1 MRYDEM
7 RILEGL
13 QQLGRALMLPI
24 AVLPVAALL
33 LRLGAGDLL
42 DIPFMFKAG
51 EAIFTN
57 LPLIFAVGVAVGIS
71 RDNAG
76 AAALAGAIGYL
87 VFTAAIGSFSDPIN
101 MGVLSGILMG
111 VVAGL
116 MYNRFYQVKLVEWL
130 AFFGGRRFVP
140 IVTAGCA
147 VLLAYVFHFIW
158 PPVQAGITATGAWII
173 GSGPMGTF
181 VYGVLNRLLIPTGL
195 HHILNNVV
203 WFQFGEFTNA
213 AGQLVQGDLHRFFA
227 GDMTAGGF
235 MAGFFPVMMFG
246 LPAACLAMYTTA
258 RTERRAAV
266 AGILFSVGFTA
277 FLTGVTEPVEYL
289 FMFLAPV
296 LYGIH
301 ALLTG
306 LSLAVCSL
314 LNVKLGFGFSAGAI
328 DYVLNYGLATQP
340 LLGLVIGGVYFVVYY
355 FLFVLAIKGFDIK
368 TPGREVTDNGVPTD
382 MAAVSAD
389 SDIAVLASSC
399 ARALGGLSNLE
410 SIDSCITRLRLV
422 VSDPA
427 RVDESALKNLGA
439 RGVIRVGEKGV
450 QVVLGTR
457 AELVAMAMSSL
468 VSENGACEVSTGC
481 RIFAPVDGI
490 IVPLEEVPDPVFA
503 EKTVGEGVALIPV
516 GDTLRA
522 PADGCIGFIPP
533 TNHAFT
539 MLTDEGLEIFVH
551 LGIDTVHLKGEGF
564 TRICEPGARV
574 KKGEAI
580 IRFDLDAI
588 KGKVPSVITPVVVS
602 NLDDFGPMKRSR
614 GVVRAGEDVLFWVD
628 KKN

>member
-1 MRYDEM
+1 M

-13 QQLGRALMLPI
+13 QKLGRALMLPI

-33 LRLGAGDLL
+33 LRLGAGDLF

-51 EAIFTN
+51 EAIFSN

-87 VFTAAIGSFSDPIN
+87 VFTAAIGSFSETIN
-101 MGVLSGILMG
+101 MGVLSGIIMG

-140 IVTAGCA
+140 IVTAGSA
-147 VLLAYVFHFIW
+147 VLLAYVFHVVW
-158 PPVQAGITATGAWII
+158 PPMQAGINATASWII
-173 GSGPMGTF
+173 GSGPVGTF
-181 VYGVLNRLLIPTGL
+181 AYGLLNRLLIPTGL

-213 AGQLVQGDLHRFFA
+213 AGQLVHGDLHRFFA
-227 GDMTAGGF
+227 GDLTAGGF

-258 RTERRAAV
+258 RPERRAAV
-266 AGILFSVGFTA
+266 GGILFSVAFTA

-306 LSLAVCSL
+306 LSLAMCSL
-314 LNVKLGFGFSAGAI
+314 LDIKLGFGFSAGAI
-328 DYVLNYGLATQP
+328 DYVLNYGLATKP
-340 LLGLVIGGVYFVVYY
+340 LWGLLMGGVYFVVYY
-355 FLFVLAIKGFDIK
+355 FLFVLAIKEFDIK
-368 TPGREVTDNGVPTD
+368 TPGREGAGDVQMDPAVVPG
-382 MAAVSAD
+382 D
-389 SDIAVLASSC
+389 SEINVLAADC
-399 ARALGGLSNLE
+399 ALALGGVPNLE
-410 SIDSCITRLRLV
+410 SIDSCITRLRLEV
-422 VSDPA
+422 VDPSL
-427 RVDESALKNLGA
+427 VDEGSLKRLGA

-457 AELVAMAMSSL
+457 AELVAMAMITL
-468 VSENGACEVSTGC
+468 VREKGGLHTAGC
-481 RIFAPVDGI
+481 SIFAPVDGT
-490 IVPLEEVPDPVFA
+490 IVPLENVPDKVFA
-503 EKTVGEGVALIPV
+503 GKIVGDGVAILPTGTV
-516 GDTLRA
+516 LRA
-522 PADGCIGFIPP
+522 PADGTIGTIFD

-539 MLTDEGLEIFVH
+539 MLTDDGLEVFVH
-551 LGIDTVHLKGEGF
+551 LGVDTVELKGEGF
-564 TRICEPGARV
+564 SRIAESGARV
-574 KKGEAI
+574 TKGDPVI
-580 IRFDLDAI
+580 GFDLEMI
-588 KGKVPSVITPVVVS
+588 KKKARSVLTPVVIG
-602 NLDDFGPMKRSR
+602 NLDAFGSMKCSQ
-614 GVVRAGEDVLFWVD
+614 GVVRAGEDVLFWVE
-628 KKN
+628 KGK

>member
-1 MRYDEM
+1 M

-13 QQLGRALMLPI
+13 QKLGRALMLPI

-42 DIPFMFKAG
+42 DLPFIFKAG

-57 LPLIFAVGVAVGIS
+57 LPLIFAVGVSVGIS

-87 VFTAAIGSFSDPIN
+87 VFTAAIGSFSETIN
-101 MGVLSGILMG
+101 MGVLSGIIMG

-116 MYNRFYQVKLVEWL
+116 MYNRFYRVNLVEWL

-147 VLLAYVFHFIW
+147 VLLAYIFHFVW
-158 PPVQAGITATGAWII
+158 PLVQAGITATGTWII

-203 WFQFGEFTNA
+203 WFQFGEFTNT

-328 DYVLNYGLATQP
+328 DYVLNYGLATKP
-340 LLGLVIGGVYFVVYY
+340 LLGLLIGGVYFVVYY
-355 FLFVLAIKGFDIK
+355 FLFVLTIKGFDIR
-368 TPGREVTDNGVPTD
+368 TPGRDPGENGVQD
-382 MAAVSAD
+382 DIVAVPAD
-389 SDIAVLASSC
+389 RDIAALASDC

-422 VSDPA
+422 LSDPA
-427 RVDESALKNLGA
+427 RVDEAALKNLGA

-450 QVVLGTR
+450 QVVLGPR
-457 AELVAMAMSSL
+457 AELVAMAMNAL
-468 VSENGACEVSTGC
+468 LAEDGACAVSTGC
-481 RIFAPVDGI
+481 RIFAPVDGS

-503 EKTVGEGVALIPV
+503 EKTVGDGVALIPA

-522 PADGCIGFIPP
+522 PADGRIGSIPP
-533 TNHAFT
+533 ANHAFT
-539 MLTDEGLEIFVH
+539 MLTDDGLEVFVH
-551 LGIDTVHLKGEGF
+551 LGIDTVTLKGEGF
-564 TRICEPGARV
+564 SRSVEPGARV
-574 KKGEAI
+574 KKGDI
-580 IRFDLDAI
+580 VIRFDLDAI
-588 KGKVPSVITPVVVS
+588 KDRVESVITPVVVG

-614 GVVRAGEDVLFWVD
+614 GVVRAGKDVLFRVD
-628 KKN
+628 KKK

>member
-1 MRYDEM
+1 M

-13 QQLGRALMLPI
+13 QKLGRALMLPI

-87 VFTAAIGSFSDPIN
+87 IFTAAIGSFSDTIN

-111 VVAGL
+111 VVAGV
-116 MYNRFYQVKLVEWL
+116 MYNRFYQVKLAEWL

-147 VLLAYVFHFIW
+147 VLLAYIFHLVW

-173 GSGPMGTF
+173 GSGPLGTF

-328 DYVLNYGLATQP
+328 DYVLNYGLATKP
-340 LLGLVIGGVYFVVYY
+340 LLGLVIGGVYFIVYY

-368 TPGREVTDNGVPTD
+368 TPGREATGNGVPADTV
-382 MAAVSAD
+382 AVPAD
-389 SDIAVLASSC
+389 SDISVLASGC
-399 ARALGGLSNLE
+399 AQALGGLSNLE

-422 VSDPA
+422 LSDPA
-427 RVDESALKNLGA
+427 RVDEATLKKLGA
-439 RGVIRVGEKGV
+439 RGVIRVGDKGV

-468 VSENGACEVSTGC
+468 VDENEGC
-481 RIFAPVDGI
+481 DIRTWCSIYAPVDGI

-503 EKTVGEGVALIPV
+503 EKTVGEGVALIPA

-522 PADGCIGFIPP
+522 PADGYIGSIPP
-533 TNHAFT
+533 ANHAFT
-539 MLTDEGLEIFVH
+539 MLALDGLEIFVH
-551 LGIDTVHLKGEGF
+551 LGIDTVNLKGEGF
-564 TRICEPGARV
+564 TRIAEPGARV
-574 KKGEAI
+574 KKGDVV

-588 KGKVPSVITPVVVS
+588 KDKVPSVITPVVVS
-602 NLDDFGPMKRSR
+602 NLEEFGPMTCSK
-614 GVVRAGEDVLFWVD
+614 GMVRAGEDVLFRID